1 MLSIKTN
8 KAFTIPKFHQTKPQL
23 GKIKTIDLKHD
34 SIGNIC
40 SGEILFVLDEK
51 GTNERKQR
59 L

>member
-8 KAFTIPKFHQTKPQL
+8 KAFTIPKFHQTKPQF

-34 SIGNIC
+34 SEGHIC

-51 GTNERKQR
+51 GTNERK
-59 L
+59 